1 MKVVWINGW
10 GLGTGYLE
18 RLASNLYPEREHE
31 FIQPKE
37 DWSIELDNRSKDSTI
52 VAYSLGAFLLL
63 NRPDLCRKFER
74 AVFMAPFE
82 DLKKESGLGGRVHL
96 AQLVYL
102 RRWLQRDNIAAIKDF
117 IARAGLSN
125 HSNDLSGLHD
135 ADLIWGIDRLINDS
149 VKPGILDSFE
159 VWIGGKDRL
168 LDAERISERYP
179 SVNVLSAAGH
189 DLGELLREANIEL

>member
-10 GLGTGYLE
+10 GLGTSYLQ
-18 RLASNLYPEREHE
+18 RLASDLYPEKEHV

-37 DWSIELDNRSKDSTI
+37 GWSIELDQQAKDSTI
-52 VAYSLGAFLLL
+52 IAYSLGAFLLL
-63 NRPDLCRKFER
+63 NRPDLCQKFER
-74 AVFMAPFE
+74 VVFMAPFE
-82 DLKKESGLGGRVHL
+82 DLKKESGLGGSVHL

-125 HSNDLSGLHD
+125 HSNDLSGLLD
-135 ADLIWGIDRLINDS
+135 IDLIWGIDRLINDS
-149 VKPGILDSFE
+149 LKPGILGSFE
-159 VWIGGKDRL
+159 VWIGEKDRL
-168 LDAERISERYP
+168 LDAERIRERYP

-189 DLGELLREANIEL
+189 DLGELLREAKIEL